1 MVSRVVVI
9 DARMNGYAG
18 QPTRM
23 VATLDV
29 TTGHLV
35 VSGEKPYKPV
45 PRERSI
51 AEKIKLKLL
60 QSKTIIITDSP
71 DTLSNWDLLY
81 KEIDHLNEV
90 VRAFNTL
97 KRDKL
102 LTLDKSIQG
111 RFNPDNVLQPRKLD
125 INNGALWELSTE
137 TENGHLCILAACW
150 GAMKATNNFMFAAQ
164 VNQDLSSQTTEQKDD
179 DFLGPFTI

>member
-1 MVSRVVVI
+1 MSRIVVI
-9 DARMNGYAG
+9 DTRISGYAG
-18 QPTRM
+18 QPTRL

-71 DTLSNWDLLY
+71 DTLSNWDLMY
-81 KEIDHLNEV
+81 KEADHLNEV
-90 VRAFNTL
+90 VRAYTTF

-102 LTLDKSIQG
+102 LTLDKTIQG
-111 RFNPDNVLQPRKLD
+111 RYNPDNVLQPRKLD
-125 INNGALWELSTE
+125 INNGALWELSNE
-137 TENGHLCILAACW
+137 TENGNICILSACW
-150 GAMKATNNFMFAAQ
+150 GAMKAANNFMFAAQ
-164 VNQDLSSQTTEQKDD
+164 VNQDTSQSSSQYDD
-179 DFLGPFTI
+179 DFSEPFSI